1 MNRLRLSI
9 VVMVVTAVATVAV
22 SCGNATQKQN
32 AKSVETG
39 KKQGQEQVAYLPN
52 LAFKV
57 RQAHVGMSVEQQREY
72 YAEHFWDEFDFADE
86 AFVESLD
93 NTKMSATLLM
103 SIACCSTPDTAVE
116 YLEGLMRR
124 TVVSKPVMQYFL
136 TLGERMFYDPNSPY
150 RNDEFYIPMLRVA
163 LESGL
168 LDEYERM
175 PYQSDLRI
183 VSQNRVGHKAND
195 FELTLASGRI
205 LTLYGIESP
214 YTLLFISNP
223 GCPMCRDVKEDI
235 LSSQLLSDM
244 VLDGE
249 LTVVVLYPDEDLEAW
264 RAALKEYPSE
274 WINGYDARLSI
285 EANDLYD
292 LKAIP
297 SLYLFDD
304 EKRVLVKDE
313 VSVALI
319 EQIVAESQEL

>member
-1 MNRLRLSI
+1 MNRLRLSM

-32 AKSVETG
+32 AKSVEADQ
-39 KKQGQEQVAYLPN
+39 KEQAAYLPN

-86 AFVESLD
+86 AFVEGLD

-103 SIACCSTPDTAVE
+103 AIACSSTPDTAADYIE
-116 YLEGLMRR
+116 SLMRR
-124 TVVSKPVMQYFL
+124 STVSKPVMQYFL
-136 TLGERMFYDPNSPY
+136 ALTEQMFYDPNSPY
-150 RNDEFYIPMLRVA
+150 RNDEFYIPVLRVV

-175 PYQSDLRI
+175 PYESDLHI
-183 VSQNRVGHKAND
+183 VSQNRIGHKAND
-195 FELTLASGRI
+195 FELTLASGR
-205 LTLYGIESP
+205 TLRLYSIESP

-235 LSSQLLSDM
+235 LSSQMLSLMALEGD
-244 VLDGE
+244 LQ
-249 LTVVVLYPDEDLEAW
+249 VVVLYPDEDLEAW
-264 RAALKEYPSE
+264 RAALGDYPKT
-274 WINGYDARLSI
+274 WINGYDAQLSI

-297 SLYLFDD
+297 SLYLFDA
-304 EKRVLVKDE
+304 EKRVLVKDD
-313 VSVALI
+313 VSVAHI
-319 EQIVAESQEL
+319 EQIIVQAEEL